1 MKRLSKY
8 TGISIIVVFVIFS
21 FLYFNDNIGISKSRI
36 EKDARIAGK
45 IDDRWQVAKAT
56 TDTVSAM
63 LFYDANLEYHTF
75 SIYVNR
81 KDLSYGYFFRGGGS
95 LIVDDVDIADYYIDG
110 YQEKAYMS
118 MNKQQIIKM
127 EIDDGNTIETI
138 KIDNTKPFSIVLPI
152 NQGIIKFY
160 DINGDT
166 VEPIRIPL

>member
-8 TGISIIVVFVIFS
+8 VGVSIIVVFVTFS
-21 FLYFNDNIGISKSRI
+21 FLYFNDNIGISKLRI

-45 IDDRWQVAKAT
+45 IDDIWQVAKDT
-56 TDTVSAM
+56 TNTISAM
-63 LFYDANLEYHTF
+63 LFYNASLEDHSF

-81 KDLSYGYFFRGGGS
+81 KGLSYGYFFRGGGS

-110 YQEKAYMS
+110 YQERIYMS
-118 MNKQQIIKM
+118 MNKQQIVKI

-166 VEPIRIPL
+166 FEPVKMPL

>member
-8 TGISIIVVFVIFS
+8 VGVSIIVVFVTFS
-21 FLYFNDNIGISKSRI
+21 FLYFNDNIGISKLRI

-45 IDDRWQVAKAT
+45 IDDKWQVAKDT
-56 TDTVSAM
+56 TNTISAM
-63 LFYDANLEYHTF
+63 LFNNASLEDHSF

-81 KDLSYGYFFRGGGS
+81 KGLSYGYFFRGGGS

-110 YQEKAYMS
+110 YQERIYMS
-118 MNKQQIIKM
+118 MNKQQIVKI

-166 VEPIRIPL
+166 FEPVKMPL

>member
-8 TGISIIVVFVIFS
+8 AGISIIVVFVIFS

-56 TDTVSAM
+56 TDTMSAM

-75 SIYVNR
+75 LIYVNR
-81 KDLSYGYFFRGGGS
+81 KGLSYGYFFKGGGS
-95 LIVDDVDIADYYIDG
+95 LIVDDVDIAGYYIDG

-127 EIDDGNTIETI
+127 EIDDGNTIKTI